1 MSDKKKLLIVDDE
14 YNTRQAL
21 MRYLGKKFDV
31 SGACD
36 GTEAIELL
44 ANNVYD
50 LVLTDL
56 RMPGADG
63 LSVLDAAAKNG
74 HYTPCILLTAYG
86 SITDAVKAVKMGAFD
101 FVPKPVKLS
110 QLEQVIEAALA
121 AGHHVAKAIGTDDKN
136 VESVEDISNN
146 LTTSTSNGIAISNQ
160 DESFVLEQD
169 TTTPMGKVISTAVDV
184 AKSRASVLLTGE
196 SGTGKEVVAN
206 LIHKAS
212 ARPGAFVAVHC
223 AALTATIL
231 ESELFGYEKGAFT
244 GANDRH
250 IGKFEAANNGTI
262 FLDEIGEIDAPSQV
276 KLLRVLETH
285 SFERVGGVETVHSNF
300 RLIAATNRNLKQ
312 MVLDGTF
319 REDLFYRLSVVNLE
333 LPPLRQR
340 PNEIPNLVKY
350 FVTKFCQENARPI
363 LDIDSEVLAKLVSY
377 SWQGNIRELR
387 NTIESMV
394 VLAKGASLSL
404 DDLPSNIKN
413 FDLEN
418 NLIIDKST
426 PILDI
431 RLTNSTGE
439 SFNEK
444 TFINDVVKEPATL
457 KVKTDLKKQEMDI
470 ILKTLEECGGNRTK
484 AAEVLGISR
493 RTLQRKL
500 SGK

>member
-21 MRYLGKKFDV
+21 MRYLGKRFDV

-44 ANNVYD
+44 ANNAYD

-63 LSVLDAAAKNG
+63 LSVLEAAAKSG

-101 FVPKPVKLS
+101 FVSKPVKLS

-121 AGHHVAKAIGTDDKN
+121 AANHVSSAGKA
-136 VESVEDISNN
+136 EDTATNTSLVVSQNNDATSNN
-146 LTTSTSNGIAISNQ
+146 LKDFSTGV
-160 DESFVLEQD
+160 DSFVLEQD
-169 TTTPMGKVISTAVDV
+169 TTTLMGKVISTAIDV

-196 SGTGKEVVAN
+196 SGTGKEVIAN

-212 ARPGAFVAVHC
+212 SRPGTFVAVHC

-262 FLDEIGEIDAPSQV
+262 FLDEIGEIDAQSQV

-285 SFERVGGVETVHSNF
+285 SFERVGGLETVHSNF
-300 RLIAATNRNLKQ
+300 RLIAATNRNLRQ

-340 PNEIPNLVKY
+340 PNEIPPLVKS
-350 FVTKFCQENARPI
+350 FVEKFCQENERPI
-363 LDIDSEVLAKLVSY
+363 LGIDDEVLEKLVAY
-377 SWQGNIRELR
+377 NWQGNIRELR

-394 VLAKGASLSL
+394 VLAKGANLTL
-404 DDLPSNIKN
+404 DNLPANIRN
-413 FDLEN
+413 FD
-418 NLIIDKST
+418 KPSSSV
-426 PILDI
+426 ILDLSSQDI
-431 RLTNSTGE
+431 NLK
-439 SFNEK
+439 NEK
-444 TFINDVVKEPATL
+444 DSVSKENQSDVSLPKDN
-457 KVKTDLKKQEMDI
+457 VKTDLKKQEMDI
-470 ILKTLEECGGNRTK
+470 ILKTLDECGGNRTK

>member
-21 MRYLGKKFDV
+21 MRYLGKRFDV

-44 ANNVYD
+44 ANNAYD

-63 LSVLDAAAKNG
+63 LSVLEAAAKSG

-101 FVPKPVKLS
+101 FVSKPVKLS

-121 AGHHVAKAIGTDDKN
+121 AANHVSSAGKA
-136 VESVEDISNN
+136 EDTATNTSLVVSQNNDATSNN
-146 LTTSTSNGIAISNQ
+146 LKDFSTGV
-160 DESFVLEQD
+160 DSFVLEQD
-169 TTTPMGKVISTAVDV
+169 TTTLMGKVISTAIDV

-196 SGTGKEVVAN
+196 SGTGKEVIAN

-212 ARPGAFVAVHC
+212 SRPGTFVAVHC

-262 FLDEIGEIDAPSQV
+262 FLDEIGEIDAQSQV

-285 SFERVGGVETVHSNF
+285 SFERVGGLETVHSNF
-300 RLIAATNRNLKQ
+300 RLIAATNRNLRQ

-340 PNEIPNLVKY
+340 PNEIPPLVKS
-350 FVTKFCQENARPI
+350 FVEKFCQENERPI
-363 LDIDSEVLAKLVSY
+363 LGIDDEVLEKLVAY
-377 SWQGNIRELR
+377 NWQGNIRELR

-394 VLAKGASLSL
+394 VLAKGANLTL
-404 DDLPSNIKN
+404 DNLPANIRN
-413 FDLEN
+413 FD
-418 NLIIDKST
+418 KPGSSV
-426 PILDI
+426 ILDSSSQDI
-431 RLTNSTGE
+431 NLK
-439 SFNEK
+439 NEK
-444 TFINDVVKEPATL
+444 DSVSKENPSDVSLPKDN
-457 KVKTDLKKQEMDI
+457 VKTDLKKQEMDI
-470 ILKTLEECGGNRTK
+470 ILKTLDECGGNRTK

>member
-21 MRYLGKKFDV
+21 MRYLSKQFDV

-63 LSVLDAAAKNG
+63 LSVLEAAAKNG

-86 SITDAVKAVKMGAFD
+86 SINDAVKAVKMGAFD
-101 FVPKPVKLS
+101 FVSKPVKLS
-110 QLEQVIEAALA
+110 QLEQVIQAALA
-121 AGHHVAKAIGTDDKN
+121 ARNHVSSSA
-136 VESVEDISNN
+136 SSSNN
-146 LTTSTSNGIAISNQ
+146 SNQ
-160 DESFVLEQD
+160 VATTNSETNVPIKDFTNNEESFVLEQD
-169 TTTPMGKVISTAVDV
+169 KNTLMGKVISTAIDV

-196 SGTGKEVVAN
+196 SGTGKEVIAN

-212 ARPGAFVAVHC
+212 SRPGSFVAVHC

-250 IGKFEAANNGTI
+250 IGKFEAAHNGTI

-300 RLIAATNRNLKQ
+300 RLIAATNRNLRQ

-340 PNEIPNLVKY
+340 PNEIPSLVKY
-350 FVTKFCQENARPI
+350 FVGKFCQENEMPI
-363 LDIDSEVLAKLVSY
+363 LGIDEDVLAKLVSY

-394 VLAKGASLSL
+394 VLAKNSSLTL
-404 DDLPSNIKN
+404 DDLPPHIRNFNSENSLSSLGKN
-413 FDLEN
+413 VEN
-418 NLIIDKST
+418 NPNTLIEDKVVSNEEST
-426 PILDI
+426 LP
-431 RLTNSTGE
+431 S
-439 SFNEK
+439 K
-444 TFINDVVKEPATL
+444 DVR
-457 KVKTDLKKQEMDI
+457 VKTDLKKQEMDI
-470 ILKTLEECGGNRTK
+470 ILATLEECGGNRTK

>member
-21 MRYLGKKFDV
+21 MRYLGKRFDV

-44 ANNVYD
+44 ANNAYD

-63 LSVLDAAAKNG
+63 LSVLEAAAKSG

-101 FVPKPVKLS
+101 FVSKPVKLS

-121 AGHHVAKAIGTDDKN
+121 AANHVSSAGKA
-136 VESVEDISNN
+136 EDTATNTSLVFSQNNDATSNN
-146 LTTSTSNGIAISNQ
+146 LKDFSTGV
-160 DESFVLEQD
+160 DSFVLEQD
-169 TTTPMGKVISTAVDV
+169 TTTLMGKVISTAIDV

-196 SGTGKEVVAN
+196 SGTGKEVIAN

-212 ARPGAFVAVHC
+212 SRPGTFVAVHC

-262 FLDEIGEIDAPSQV
+262 FLDEIGEIDAQSQV

-285 SFERVGGVETVHSNF
+285 SFERVGGLETVHSNF
-300 RLIAATNRNLKQ
+300 RLIAATNRNLRQ

-340 PNEIPNLVKY
+340 PNEIPPLVKS
-350 FVTKFCQENARPI
+350 FVEKFCQENERPI
-363 LDIDSEVLAKLVSY
+363 LGIDDEVLEKLVAY
-377 SWQGNIRELR
+377 NWQGNIRELR

-394 VLAKGASLSL
+394 VLAKGANLTL
-404 DDLPSNIKN
+404 DNLPANIRN
-413 FDLEN
+413 FD
-418 NLIIDKST
+418 KPGSSV
-426 PILDI
+426 ILDSSSQDI
-431 RLTNSTGE
+431 NLK
-439 SFNEK
+439 NEK
-444 TFINDVVKEPATL
+444 DSVSKENPSDVSLPKDN
-457 KVKTDLKKQEMDI
+457 VKTDLKKQEMDI
-470 ILKTLEECGGNRTK
+470 ILKTLDECGGNRTK

>member
-21 MRYLGKKFDV
+21 MRYLGKRFDV

-44 ANNVYD
+44 ANNAYD

-63 LSVLDAAAKNG
+63 LSVLEAAAKSG

-101 FVPKPVKLS
+101 FVSKPVKLS

-121 AGHHVAKAIGTDDKN
+121 AANHVSSAGKA
-136 VESVEDISNN
+136 EDTATNTSLVVSQNNDATSNN
-146 LTTSTSNGIAISNQ
+146 LKDFSTGV
-160 DESFVLEQD
+160 DSFVLEQD
-169 TTTPMGKVISTAVDV
+169 TTTLMGKVISTAIDV

-196 SGTGKEVVAN
+196 SGTGKEVIAN

-212 ARPGAFVAVHC
+212 SRPGAFVAVHC

-262 FLDEIGEIDAPSQV
+262 FLDEIGEIDAQSQV

-285 SFERVGGVETVHSNF
+285 SFERVGGLETVHSNF
-300 RLIAATNRNLKQ
+300 RLIAATNRNLRQ

-340 PNEIPNLVKY
+340 PNEIPPLVKS
-350 FVTKFCQENARPI
+350 FVEKFCQENERPI
-363 LDIDSEVLAKLVSY
+363 LGIDDEVLEKLVAY
-377 SWQGNIRELR
+377 NWQGNIRELR

-394 VLAKGASLSL
+394 VLAKGANLTL
-404 DDLPSNIKN
+404 DNLPTNIRN
-413 FDLEN
+413 FD
-418 NLIIDKST
+418 KPSSSV
-426 PILDI
+426 ILDSSSQDVN
-431 RLTNSTGE
+431 LK
-439 SFNEK
+439 NEK
-444 TFINDVVKEPATL
+444 DSVSKENPSDVSLPKDN
-457 KVKTDLKKQEMDI
+457 VKTDLKKQEMDI
-470 ILKTLEECGGNRTK
+470 ILKTLDECGGNRTK